1 MATQLRKYTIKKG
14 EMDEFVTA
22 WTGSVYPLR
31 LKHGF
36 TIERAGVIEETN
48 EFVCVLTDGEGDDWA
63 AEGGRDDW
71 DAKEAAYYG
80 SEEHARL
87 EPLLAPHIGGG
98 DTWFIRSVIPPP

>member
-1 MATQLRKYTIKKG
+1 MTIQLRKYTIKKG
-14 EMDEFVTA
+14 KMDEFVAA

-36 TIERAGVIEETN
+36 EVERAGIIEKTN
-48 EFVCVLTDGEGDDWA
+48 EFVCVLNDGDG
-63 AEGGRDDW
+63 DDW

-87 EPLLAPHIGGG
+87 EPLLVPHIAGS
-98 DTWFIRSVIPPP
+98 DTWFIRSVIPPQ